1 MAVIGGL
8 APTYVD
14 HARRMDPDGKI
25 ARIINILSQTNDI
38 LKDMVVVEGNLP
50 TGHQTTVRTGL
61 PSATWR
67 LLNAGV
73 APTKSTTAQITDT
86 AGMLETYSD
95 IDVDLAKLNGNTA
108 EFRLSEDMA
117 FLEGMNQQM
126 ASAYFYS
133 NAMATPQQIMGF
145 APRFSTVNTAVAQS
159 ANNVID
165 AGGTGSTNTSM
176 WIAAWGNDTCHGF
189 FPKGSVAGLQH
200 RDLGEVTAPA
210 NGGTWGTTLTQLQ
223 VYRSH
228 FQWKTGL
235 SVRDWRYVVRIAN
248 IDVTQMLTGNAPNLL
263 NGLIRGLGK
272 IPTLPAGSGPVQQT
286 DAPDGGQAGAG
297 RPAIYVN
304 RVIRTYLDIQ
314 ATNKTNVLLQMGEY
328 AGQVVTMFR
337 GIPVRTVDAL
347 LNTEARVV

>member
-1 MAVIGGL
+1 MAVLGGL
-8 APTYVD
+8 APTYLD
-14 HARRMDPDGKI
+14 HARRMDPDGSI

-67 LLNAGV
+67 LLNGGV
-73 APTKSTTAQITDT
+73 QPTKSTTAQITDT

-108 EFRLSEDMA
+108 QFRLSEDMA

-133 NAMATPQQIMGF
+133 NAIATPQQIMGL
-145 APRFSTVNTAVAQS
+145 APRYSTVNTAVAQS

-176 WIAAWGNDTCHGF
+176 WIVAWGNDTCHGF

-200 RDLGEVTAPA
+200 RDLGEVTRS
-210 NGGTWGTTLTQLQ
+210 NGAFGSQTLLQ
-223 VYRSH
+223 VYSSH

-235 SVRDWRYVVRIAN
+235 SVRDWRYGVRIAN

-272 IPTLPAGSGPVQQT
+272 IPTLPSGSGPVQQT

-297 RPAIYVN
+297 RAAIYVN
-304 RVIRTYLDIQ
+304 RVLRTYLDIQ

-347 LNTEARVV
+347 LNTESRVV